1 MSLFAQGESAA
12 GLQSLR
18 DSGILEKAQS
28 KGIQAVALLDSIFP
42 VDQLAAGFLEKGQSA
57 GIKSNKEFLSANKE
71 AERVSR
77 ISNAIFEIDRAII
90 RLTDENLE
98 QGLVFSQSK
107 NQEITRLELAK
118 LGTELQKFIEIEF
131 SSLVQGLNPM
141 NLPSTLTGISRLVAP
156 ATDYGMLGTNLV
168 PGGYG
173 TSAQRT
179 FTIPDEIKKNA
190 QNPIQYI
197 PGMSGISS
205 TQAAISN
212 LTPGSQ
218 KYGFETANKLA
229 EVTTKSQ
236 EKTHTT
242 LESQYKILES
252 SDTSL
257 KMINTQSTLQTQLL
271 QNIQALTAAASRFN
285 ELKFGDMK
293 LMLDGKEVKSRIEK
307 LTTQQKPISR

>member
-1 MSLFAQGESAA
+1 MGGMDLTQLSAQKYETGSKQ
-12 GLQSLR
+12 GLVSNQS
-18 DSGILEKAQS
+18 
-28 KGIQAVALLDSIFP
+28 
-42 VDQLAAGFLEKGQSA
+42 
-57 GIKSNKEFLSANKE
+57 FLSANKE

-77 ISNAIFEIDRAII
+77 ITNAIFEIDRAII

-212 LTPGSQ
+212 LTPGGQ

-271 QNIQALTAAASRFN
+271 QNIQALTAATSNLANMNS
-285 ELKFGDMK
+285 GDIRLFM
-293 LMLDGKEVKSRIEK
+293 DGGEVKSRIEK
-307 LTTQQKPISR
+307 IGIREKGKTRV